1 MNTTDS
7 MYLWIGLALL
17 VLLLL
22 VGVAGIRGLFRIEAR
37 LRDLLR
43 IAAEIESMIGQIRL
57 HNNAPAAA
65 PAKVPAPPPRAPQ
78 LSPKPKPATA
88 SCQCQ
93 HCGREFL
100 FYLEG
105 FTEEKSFG
113 RCPGCGRL
121 TKLHVPGERKTD
133 SAKPSL
139 VAVCGTCSTR
149 IPFNKG
155 EEWTKT
161 TCPICGTETILQS
174 ERSELK
180 R

>member
-1 MNTTDS
+1 MNTSES
-7 MYLWIGLALL
+7 MLLWIGLAIL
-17 VLLLL
+17 VLLLFL
-22 VGVAGIRGLFRIEAR
+22 GVTGIRVVFRIEAR
-37 LRDLLR
+37 LRELLR
-43 IAAEIESMIGQIRL
+43 VAAEIESMIGQIRL
-57 HNNAPAAA
+57 HNIPSTTAAKPAVQR
-65 PAKVPAPPPRAPQ
+65 VPQVPN
-78 LSPKPKPATA
+78 KPKPATA

-121 TKLHVPGERKTD
+121 TKLRVPGGAQGKTD
-133 SAKPSL
+133 SPKPSL
-139 VAVCGTCSTR
+139 VAICGTCSTR

-161 TCPICGTETILQS
+161 TCPICGSETILQS
-174 ERSELK
+174 EPSELS